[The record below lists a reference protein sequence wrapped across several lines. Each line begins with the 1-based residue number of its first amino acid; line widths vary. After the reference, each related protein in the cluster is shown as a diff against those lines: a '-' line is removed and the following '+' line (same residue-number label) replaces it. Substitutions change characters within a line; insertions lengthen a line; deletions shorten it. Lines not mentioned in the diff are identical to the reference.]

1 MITHSRALHQKM
13 AGIRWN
19 SGRLFRGPGKSS
31 NLLDSGNFH
40 GCSTSPFMPQPVA
53 GCAEGHK
60 VVRVIAPAPVARHD
74 VMDFQEPGSSAAWCP
89 ATMLVPCEHLPAHA
103 WRDGGRVSASLFAD
117 CGIAA
122 HSFGLSFTQL
132 PVTRIRLDGH
142 PARGCIFMDVD
153 LDRRAAW
160 EVPPGA
166 LFGL

>member
-60 VVRVIAPAPVARHD
+60 VVRVIAPAAVARHD
-74 VMDFQEPGSSAAWCP
+74 VMDFQEPGTPTAWCP
-89 ATMLVPCEHLPAHA
+89 AAVFIPCKDLPAYS
-103 WRDGGRVSASLFAD
+103 WRDCGRVAASVFTD
-117 CGIAA
+117 RGIAA
-122 HSFGLSFTQL
+122 HPLGLGPAQL
-132 PVTRIRLDGH
+132 AFARVGLDGH
-142 PARGCIFMDVD
+142 PARGGIFVDVD
-153 LDRRAAW
+153 LNRRPAW
-160 EVPPGA
+160 KVPPG
-166 LFGL
+166 GLLVL